1 VSELELLAA
10 GAGGM
15 ARERA
20 KLEASAYRVAEAQV
34 TGSKFSDS
42 LGEMIA
48 MLDAQRAYEASAS
61 VFEVGKKIAERT
73 IDIGRL

>member
-1 VSELELLAA
+1 
-10 GAGGM
+10 M

>member
-1 VSELELLAA
+1 MSELELLAA